1 MSARFDRVDLSA
13 IAAPAALENWSF
25 DAILDA
31 RFQAYLAIWA
41 QERAQNPNLPLY
53 DVTKLVSNPGAWHQ
67 RVDTLREGL
76 LRQRVNEAVLATSL
90 AFAEDTDL
98 DVVAANYGCVRA
110 AGESDGSLRLRA
122 QLAWEALSRGG
133 SYGGYEY
140 DARSAAPADIADV
153 AVYGHEVDGV
163 DRGEVRI
170 VVLCV
175 NSDGATSEAVL
186 RLVRN
191 RVSPRNLRKV
201 NDNVNVVAAT
211 IAPYEIDA
219 TIVVPHGA
227 DGAAVKDAQ
236 YLRAKAY
243 AASRRMIGAPV
254 TFGGVMAAIGHDDA
268 GVVIDVE
275 MRKPW
280 SGAQNLSSVPAIGGG
295 AFEAPICTGVKLYWR
310 AAE

>member
-13 IAAPAALENWSF
+13 IAAPAALETWSF

-31 RFQAYLAIWA
+31 RFQKFLEYWQA
-41 QERAQNPNLPLY
+41 ERVKDPSLPLY
-53 DVTKLVSNPGAWHQ
+53 DVTALVGNPGAWHQ
-67 RVDTLREGL
+67 RVDTFREGL

-90 AFAEDTDL
+90 AFAEKTDL
-98 DVVAANYGCVRA
+98 DVVAANYGCTRA
-110 AGESDGSLRLRA
+110 SGESDGSLRLRA

-170 VVLCV
+170 VVLGV
-175 NSDGATSEAVL
+175 ISSGVTPEAVL
-186 RLVRN
+186 KLVRN
-191 RVSPRNLRKV
+191 RVSPRDVRKV

-227 DGAAVKDAQ
+227 DGDSVRAAQLV
-236 YLRAKAY
+236 RAKAY
-243 AASRRMIGAPV
+243 AESRRMIGAPV

-268 GVVIDVE
+268 GVVVDVE
-275 MRKPW
+275 MRAPW
-280 SGAQNLSSVPAIGGG
+280 SGQQNLSAVPAIGGG
-295 AFEAPICTGVKLYWR
+295 PFQAPVCGGVQLNWR
-310 AAE
+310 IAS